1 MRLTAIAS
9 LSTLLLSLSTRAQDD
24 VNAAASFQEA
34 TFWHR
39 CPDKDNLN
47 LDDGLSDCD
56 CTRDGKPWWDWFG
69 KKTCTVV
76 VTQTVGGGETTPGIP
91 QPTTPGCDQDGHCTV
106 TVTQTVGNGGTP
118 GIPSTTTEQPSQPF
132 PTQTQPG
139 FTQPTQTFSNP
150 TQTFGNPTTTT
161 IGQPGFPTQTSS
173 LLSSVVS
180 SASSSFSSIESQA
193 SSQISSVSSQASS
206 ELSSLTSKLSTATGA
221 DRSSITSEI
230 GRLTSSAASRAS
242 SISSEARTSIFRT
255 GAAAPLQTAGV
266 AMGALFGGVAVLA
279 NI

>member
-1 MRLTAIAS
+1 M
-9 LSTLLLSLSTRAQDD
+9 
-24 VNAAASFQEA
+24 NAAASFHEA

-39 CPDKDNLN
+39 CPDKDNLGE
-47 LDDGLSDCD
+47 GLDCD
-56 CTRDGKPWWDWFG
+56 CTRDGKPWWDWFDWGLDG

-91 QPTTPGCDQDGHCTV
+91 QPTTPGCDQSGHCTV
-106 TVTQTVGNGGTP
+106 TVTQTVGNSGTP
-118 GIPSTTTEQPSQPF
+118 SVPSTTTEQPGQTF

-150 TQTFGNPTTTT
+150 TQTFSNPTTTT
-161 IGQPGFPTQTSS
+161 TFGQPGFPTQTSS

-193 SSQISSVSSQASS
+193 SSQISSVYSQASS
-206 ELSSLTSKLSTATGA
+206 ELGSLTSKLSTATGA

-242 SISSEARTSIFRT
+242 SISSQARTSIFRT

-279 NI
+279 NM